1 MKRLLRTLVWLLLAG
16 GAVAAFA
23 REPQLE
29 IIPLQHRLVRDVLP
43 LLQPLLAP
51 EGTLT
56 GEGSQLIVRTTPE
69 NLATLKTALSAL
81 DVAPIRLRVT
91 VSQSRRDDR
100 AGGGRVQFETT
111 GNAAAPDGQALPPDH
126 YSTRT
131 TDGLQLL
138 QTVLTMDGQPALI
151 ELGQTSAQ
159 PVILGYVVTP
169 SGPGVSLGVDQQ
181 TTRSGFYLTPS
192 LHGETVEIALAARL
206 ASADDQAQSGQ
217 RHQQSQTTVRG
228 RLGEWIAAGGSLSTG
243 ASGRHDGFGGGP
255 DDGSSDYQL
264 WVRVERAP

>member
-1 MKRLLRTLVWLLLAG
+1 MKRLLRALVWLLLAG
-16 GAVAAFA
+16 GALGAFA

-81 DVAPIRLRVT
+81 DVAPVRLRVT

-111 GNAAAPDGQALPPDH
+111 GDAAAAGGQALPPDH

-138 QTVLTMDGQPALI
+138 QTVLTMDGEPALI

-169 SGPGVSLGVDQQ
+169 SGPGVSLGLDQQ

-206 ASADDQAQSGQ
+206 ATADDRAQSGQ

-243 ASGRHDGFGGGP
+243 ASDRHDGFSRGL

-264 WVRVERAP
+264 WVRIERAP